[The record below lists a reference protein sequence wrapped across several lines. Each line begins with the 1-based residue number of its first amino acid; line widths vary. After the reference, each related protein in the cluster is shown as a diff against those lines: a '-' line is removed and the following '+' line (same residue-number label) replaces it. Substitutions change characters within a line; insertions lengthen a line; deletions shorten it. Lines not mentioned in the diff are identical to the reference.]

1 MSDAWDAAW
10 ETPAREGRLAD
21 AIEAYV
27 RQYDWVTFVELGRRL
42 DPYFDLKG
50 SWALEVAPNVI
61 LWLGMSQQFVDA
73 VEELRHAKRVWAW
86 PSSFLTYM
94 IDGGGLKLPLAKRIP
109 KTGYKKERWLP
120 VTLRVHEFAKGGHE

>member
-1 MSDAWDAAW
+1 MTWDEAW

-42 DPYFDLKG
+42 EPFFELKG
-50 SWALEVAPNVI
+50 TWALEIAPNVI
-61 LWLGMSQQFVDA
+61 LWLGMSQPFVDA
-73 VEELRHAKRVWAW
+73 VEHLRHEHRVWVW

-94 IDGGGLKLPLAKRIP
+94 FDGGCLKLPIAKRIP
-109 KTGYKKERWLP
+109 KAGYKKERWLP
-120 VTLRVHEFAKGGHE
+120 VTLRVVELKKGAHE